1 MEKIFK
7 KSYKNNKFKILVR
20 KCNDKLELPDKSYS
34 ILDIQDYFQYISKK
48 LAEKTDNPSKRIYVN
63 KIENRI
69 TFTKKAEYCLELL
82 MLETMKL
89 LRSTKSKTTKMKM
102 MKMCLAS
109 KLLKSI
115 IILLTMII
123 NIIQEFCIHLFPINR
138 LVNG

>member
-69 TFTKKAEYCLELL
+69 TFTKKAGYCLELL
-82 MLETMKL
+82 MFETMKL

-123 NIIQEFCIHLFPINR
+123 NIIQKLCIHLFPINR